1 MTSSAR
7 SMKLAMDMSSEG
19 RLLSHCLTVLESN
32 HEPKAAWGSHSGGR
46 LADKFCDPKA
56 VWGSHSGGRLA
67 DKFCD
72 PQPDPGSQICTDVYI
87 QKILGFFS
95 FFSKKNRLVLLYI
108 GSAIP
113 DRVGDRKIWSGTLA
127 KSAILKTVFMC
138 TCVKWNIY
146 IYNHI

>member
-1 MTSSAR
+1 
-7 SMKLAMDMSSEG
+7 MSQKQLEG
-19 RLLSHCLTVLESN
+19 RTLAAGWLTN
-32 HEPKAAWGSHSGGR
+32 FAIQKQFGGR
-46 LADKFCDPKA
+46 TLAAGWLTNFAIPNRIRDRKS
-56 VWGSHSGGRLA
+56 VLM
-67 DKFCD
+67 
-72 PQPDPGSQICTDVYI
+72 YI
-87 QKILGFFS
+87 FFL
-95 FFSKKNRLVLLYI
+95 FFQKNRLVLLYI